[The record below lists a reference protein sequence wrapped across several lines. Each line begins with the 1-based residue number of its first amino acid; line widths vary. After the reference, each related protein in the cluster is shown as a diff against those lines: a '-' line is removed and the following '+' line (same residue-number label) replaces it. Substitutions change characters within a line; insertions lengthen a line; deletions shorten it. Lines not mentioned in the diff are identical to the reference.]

1 MIAPRTK
8 SSAQENLKSSM
19 LLNTDTAQM
28 MKEILT
34 NTLLNKDKDVKQF
47 KDTLGLKK
55 NVDDNI
61 IFGRSKRNK
70 QVYAQNTKLLMS
82 AIDKQRSSEVGC

>member
-1 MIAPRTK
+1 
-8 SSAQENLKSSM
+8 M

-61 IFGRSKRNK
+61 IFNRSKRNK

-82 AIDKQRSSEVGC
+82 AIEKQRSSEVGC

>member
-61 IFGRSKRNK
+61 IFNRSKRNK

-82 AIDKQRSSEVGC
+82 AIEKQRSSEVGC

>member
-61 IFGRSKRNK
+61 IFNRSKRNK